1 MSAENRMVN
10 TKESL
15 ENKITFYLKKLQK
28 VGLSDKSIETYKNLL
43 KHFELWFEDYD
54 LLSENNFSL
63 MEADIEK
70 FIEYLKSK
78 NLSPTTIRMVLNR
91 TKEFIEFT
99 GGKWYADK
107 RVYRERSK
115 TESARPFSELELKQI
130 LNHLKNSNKVYYY
143 LSLTLY
149 GFGLRV
155 SEAVQL
161 LPDDIFEKENQ
172 IFVRVRAN
180 ISKFNKSREAPLIL
194 KGQYRDDFIDFI
206 LKRKHPKLKD
216 KTLFTY
222 YNDVQKRIIVIDRYN
237 VKSYFH
243 KLSKQLQINITAHR
257 FRDTYISYMVAKGI
271 KPITVS
277 KWVGH
282 KDINTTLRY
291 YTKLT
296 TKDELEELQKI

>member
-1 MSAENRMVN
+1 MIE
-10 TKESL
+10 L
-15 ENKITFYLKKLQK
+15 ENSIKDKINSYLTKLKKS
-28 VGLSDKSIETYKNLL
+28 GLSDKSIDTYSNLL
-43 KHFELWFEDYD
+43 KHFEIWAEDYG
-54 LLSENNFSL
+54 LLSDNL
-63 MEADIEK
+63 VIMEADIEK
-70 FIEYLKSK
+70 FIDYLKSK
-78 NLSPTTIRMVLNR
+78 NLSPTTIKMVLNR

-107 RVYRERSK
+107 RIYRERSK
-115 TESARPFSELELKQI
+115 TESAKPFSELELKQI
-130 LNHLKNSNKVYYY
+130 FNHLKTTNKVYYY
-143 LSLTLY
+143 LALTLY

-155 SEAVQL
+155 SEAVGL
-161 LPDDIFEKENQ
+161 LPDDIIEKEGQ
-172 IFVRVRAN
+172 IFVRVRPE
-180 ISKFNKSREAPLIL
+180 ISKFSKSREAPLIL
-194 KGQYRDDFIDFI
+194 KGEYRDNFIDFI
-206 LKRKHPKLKD
+206 VKRKHPKLKD

-222 YNDVQKRIIVIDRYN
+222 YNDVQKRIITIDRHN

-243 KLSKQLQINITAHR
+243 KLSKELGINITAHR

-271 KPITVS
+271 KPLTVA

>member
-1 MSAENRMVN
+1 MIVLNENLKDKIN
-10 TKESL
+10 SYL
-15 ENKITFYLKKLQK
+15 NKLKKS
-28 VGLSDKSIETYKNLL
+28 GLSDKSIETYKNLL
-43 KHFELWFEDYD
+43 NHFEIWAEDYG
-54 LLSENNFSL
+54 LLLDNLVL
-63 MEADIEK
+63 METDIEK
-70 FIEYLKSK
+70 FIDYLKSK
-78 NLSPTTIRMVLNR
+78 NLSPTTIKMVLNR
-91 TKEFIEFT
+91 TKELVEFA
-99 GGKWYADK
+99 GGKWLADK
-107 RVYRERSK
+107 RIYRKRSQ
-115 TESARPFSELELKQI
+115 TESAKPYSELELKQI
-130 LNHLKNSNKVYYY
+130 FNHLKITNKVYYY
-143 LSLTLY
+143 LTLTLY

-161 LPDDIFEKENQ
+161 LPDDIIEKENQ
-172 IFVRVRAN
+172 IFVRVRPE

-194 KGQYRDDFIDFI
+194 KGEYRDDFIDFI
-206 LKRKHPKLKD
+206 VKRKHPKLKD

-222 YNDVQKRIIVIDRYN
+222 YNDVQKKIITLDRHN

-243 KLSKQLQINITAHR
+243 LLSKDLGINITAHR

-282 KDINTTLRY
+282 KDVNTTLKY

>member
-1 MSAENRMVN
+1 MIEFKDNLKDKLN
-10 TKESL
+10 NYLTK
-15 ENKITFYLKKLQK
+15 LKKS
-28 VGLSDKSIETYKNLL
+28 GLSDKSIETYKNLL
-43 KHFELWFEDYD
+43 KHFEIWAEDYG
-54 LLSENNFSL
+54 LLSDNLVL

-70 FIEYLKSK
+70 FIDYLKSK
-78 NLSPTTIRMVLNR
+78 SLSPTTIKMVLNR

-107 RVYRERSK
+107 RIYRERSK
-115 TESARPFSELELKQI
+115 TESAKPFSELELKQI
-130 LNHLKNSNKVYYY
+130 LNYLKNTNKVYYY
-143 LSLTLY
+143 LALTLY

-155 SEAVQL
+155 SEAVGL
-161 LPDDIFEKENQ
+161 LPDDIIEKENQ
-172 IFVRVRAN
+172 IFVRVRPE
-180 ISKFNKSREAPLIL
+180 ISKFSKSREAPLIL
-194 KGQYRDDFIDFI
+194 KNEYRDDFIDFI
-206 LKRKHPKLKD
+206 VKRKHPKLKD

-222 YNDVQKRIIVIDRYN
+222 YNDVQKRIITIDRHN

-243 KLSKQLQINITAHR
+243 KLSKELGINITAHR

-271 KPITVS
+271 KPITVA

-282 KDINTTLRY
+282 KDVNTTLKY

>member
-1 MSAENRMVN
+1 MIYTEENLKDKIN
-10 TKESL
+10 QYL
-15 ENKITFYLKKLQK
+15 NKLKKA
-28 VGLSDKSIETYKNLL
+28 GLSDKSIETYSMLL
-43 KHFELWFEDYD
+43 SYFEVWFEDYG
-54 LLSENNFSL
+54 LISENNLVL
-63 MEADIEK
+63 METDVEK
-70 FIEYLKSK
+70 FIDYLKSK
-78 NLSPTTIRMVLNR
+78 DLSPTTIKMILNR

-99 GGKWYADK
+99 GGKWLADK
-107 RVYRERSK
+107 RIYRERSK

-130 LNHLKNSNKVYYY
+130 LDHLKNTNKVYYY
-143 LSLTLY
+143 LALTLY

-161 LPDDIFEKENQ
+161 LPDDIIEKENQ
-172 IFVRVRAN
+172 IFVRVRPE

-194 KGQYRDDFIDFI
+194 KGEYRDDFIDFVV
-206 LKRKHPKLKD
+206 KRKNPKLKN

-222 YNDVQKRIIVIDRYN
+222 YNDVQKRIIQIDRHN

-243 KLSKQLQINITAHR
+243 KLSKELGINVTAHR

-271 KPITVS
+271 KPITVA

-282 KDINTTLRY
+282 KDVNTTLRY

-296 TKDELEELQKI
+296 TKDELEELQKLW

>member
-1 MSAENRMVN
+1 MIVLEHSIKEKIKTYL
-10 TKESL
+10 TK
-15 ENKITFYLKKLQK
+15 LKKS
-28 VGLSDKSIETYKNLL
+28 GLSDKSIETYKNLL
-43 KHFELWFEDYD
+43 KHFEIWFEDYS
-54 LLSENNFSL
+54 LLSDNLVL
-63 MEADIEK
+63 METDIEK

-78 NLSPTTIRMVLNR
+78 NLSPTTIKMVLNR

-107 RVYRERSK
+107 RIYRERSK
-115 TESARPFSELELKQI
+115 TESAKPFLELELKQI
-130 LNHLKNSNKVYYY
+130 LNHLKATNKVYYY

-161 LPDDIFEKENQ
+161 LPDDIIEKENQ
-172 IFVRVRAN
+172 IFARVRPE
-180 ISKFNKSREAPLIL
+180 ISKFSKSRETPLIL
-194 KGQYRDDFIDFI
+194 KDEYRDDFINFI
-206 LKRKHPKLKD
+206 VKRKHPKLKD

-222 YNDVQKRIIVIDRYN
+222 YNDVQKRIITIDRHN

-243 KLSKQLQINITAHR
+243 KLSKELGINITAHR
-257 FRDTYISYMVAKGI
+257 FRDTYISYMVSKGI
-271 KPITVS
+271 KPLTVA

-282 KDINTTLRY
+282 KDINTTLKY
-291 YTKLT
+291 YAKLT